1 MKQKKSKTKKPR
13 KMARGKYMTLGRG
26 WMLATTTGKQR
37 MFRGTLLH
45 TFNLGKTRLA
55 IFSVPK

>member
-1 MKQKKSKTKKPR
+1 MKKKTKVSKP
-13 KMARGKYMTLGRG
+13 ARGKRLTTGRG
-26 WMLATTTGKQR
+26 WMVATTTGKQR
-37 MFRGTLLH
+37 MFRATLLH

>member
-1 MKQKKSKTKKPR
+1 MAKKKKVKKP
-13 KMARGKYMTLGRG
+13 ARGKYMTLGRG

-37 MFRGTLLH
+37 MFRGTLLQ
-45 TFNLGKTRLA
+45 TMNFGKTRLA